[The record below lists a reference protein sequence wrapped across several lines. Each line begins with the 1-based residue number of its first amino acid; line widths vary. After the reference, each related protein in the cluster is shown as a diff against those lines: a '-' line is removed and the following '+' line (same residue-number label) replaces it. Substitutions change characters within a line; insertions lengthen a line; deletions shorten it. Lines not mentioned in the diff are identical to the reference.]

1 MRLGAMIAMLAL
13 AAPAT
18 AQELPMTREGLDS
31 ALAQYFAGADR
42 NRDRRIDRGE
52 AAEALG
58 YARSLLLDRRDI
70 EPFLMDVAPDGTPRL
85 SLNENGP
92 LSTAGMIDIAYRLA
106 DRDGDGLLSLAEVQ
120 AAGGA
125 AFDAAD
131 KDHDGILDD
140 RERQAA
146 MDRLALFRRALSRGR
161 SPRRPLPC

>member
-1 MRLGAMIAMLAL
+1 MRLGAMIAMLSL
-13 AAPAT
+13 AMPAA
-18 AQELPMTREGLDS
+18 AQELPMTREGLAS

-42 NRDRRIDRGE
+42 NGDRRIDRGE

-58 YARSLLLDRRDI
+58 YARSLLQEPRDI
-70 EPFLMDVAPDGTPRL
+70 EPFLMDIAPDGTPRL
-85 SLNENGP
+85 SLNDKGP

-120 AAGGA
+120 AAGAA

-131 KDHDGILDD
+131 KDRDGILDE

-146 MDRLALFRRALSRGR
+146 TEKLALFRKALSRG
-161 SPRRPLPC
+161 